1 MIRLCW
7 NNTEPPFAMAAN
19 DCRRDT
25 DLLYPAVRIP
35 VSYRAEWQDGLG
47 ARGWKLDRGIG
58 DPVLLAVTA
67 YTGSKVPTSVLVH
80 DILDHC
86 ISGFGLSGHRNEAKA
101 TLQLHLRT
109 GAEIASSYAQLA
121 HDIIAGGV
129 NGEALSEFLPPALR
143 VLLPVSAKTDR
154 ERMNALL
161 QQRGSVALIHALIER
176 LWEFGH
182 QGVPEALRS
191 WSAQG
196 LESTRRRAIGMCL
209 QHLLELADHH
219 IATHQIDAAHGM
231 FIVGNQVCRLEFAS
245 VREFESRFSAQHN
258 VDINAHPPPD
268 GTSLATPA

>member
-1 MIRLCW
+1 M
-7 NNTEPPFAMAAN
+7 TMN
-19 DCRRDT
+19 DRRRDPQ
-25 DLLYPAVRIP
+25 LLYPGVQIP
-35 VSYRAEWQDGLG
+35 VSYRTEWQDGLG

-109 GAEIASSYAQLA
+109 GAEIESSYAQLA
-121 HDIIAGGV
+121 RDIIAGGV
-129 NGEALSEFLPPALR
+129 NGETLSEFLPPGLR
-143 VLLPVSAKTDR
+143 VLLPASAKTDR
-154 ERMNALL
+154 ERTNALL
-161 QQRGSVALIHALIER
+161 QHMGNVALIRALIER

-182 QGVPEALRS
+182 QGIPEALRS

-196 LESTRRRAIGMCL
+196 LEPTRRSAIGMCL
-209 QHLLELADHH
+209 QGLLELADRH
-219 IATHQIDAAHGM
+219 IAAHEIGVAHGM

-245 VREFESRFSAQHN
+245 VSKFESRFSAQHN
-258 VDINAHPPPD
+258 VDISAHPPLD
-268 GTSLATPA
+268 RTARATLHSPGN